1 MRTVMVAVRRGSRRS
16 VVVVTVRRV
25 SVEGRLR
32 VMSDKLIYGVHLDLS
47 LVVLV
52 VMVVVM
58 MATLWLVVIRG
69 VGRRRS
75 DETFDKRSRS
85 RSDLLDDLD
94 RVRGISGER
103 GFADLRSFDELA
115 SPEQNPLSESFQVGR
130 EEAPKRNVPFPWNL
144 SGRWR

>member
-58 MATLWLVVIRG
+58 MATL
-69 VGRRRS
+69 
-75 DETFDKRSRS
+75 
-85 RSDLLDDLD
+85 
-94 RVRGISGER
+94 
-103 GFADLRSFDELA
+103 
-115 SPEQNPLSESFQVGR
+115 
-130 EEAPKRNVPFPWNL
+130 
-144 SGRWR
+144 